1 MKMDKQQYIT
11 DEHGNKV
18 AVVVPIEEYQ
28 KMKKDIEELEDIY
41 LYDQAKKE
49 DDGTRISLED
59 YKQNRSSRH
68 G

>member
-1 MKMDKQQYIT
+1 MDKQQYIT
-11 DEHGNKV
+11 DEQGNKV
-18 AVVVPIEEYQ
+18 AVVVPIEEYE
-28 KMKKDIEELEDIY
+28 KMKKEIEELEDIY

-59 YKQNRSSRH
+59 YRENRASPN